1 MTWSEKFATA
11 LLRMEG
17 GVGKGVGP
25 ILDSGVQKGLREAG
39 IQPDVR

>member
-17 GVGKGVGP
+17 GAGKGVGP
-25 ILDSGVQKGLREAG
+25 ILDSGVHKGLREAG